1 MPARPDVFGCREVED
16 RLEAFVDGE
25 LDLAAVSALEAH
37 LAGCPDCREQ
47 QRLAVAVREGLRGL
61 PELETPERV
70 LAAVRRTAVADV
82 ARPVIVSPKWAWR
95 TAAAAALVVAAA
107 SGVLWWH
114 GAHRPQPSPP
124 PQIAEATAQA
134 RLALGYLA
142 DISRR
147 AGIEATR
154 TALVSSFLEPALRSV
169 GRGTSST
176 AQTPAA
182 SPAAALPT
190 LRSHDP
196 IHPDGGPS

>member
-25 LDLAAVSALEAH
+25 LDLDAAIAVEGH
-37 LAGCPDCREQ
+37 LAGCAACREQ
-47 QRLAVAVREGLRGL
+47 HQRAVAVRDGLRTM
-61 PELETPERV
+61 PELDTPEHV
-70 LAAVRRTAVADV
+70 LAAVRNATAAES
-82 ARPVIVSPKWAWR
+82 AQRPTSSPKWAWR

-114 GAHRPQPSPP
+114 GAHRPQPAPSA
-124 PQIAEATAQA
+124 QVAEATAEA

-142 DISRR
+142 GISRR
-147 AGIEATR
+147 AGIDATR
-154 TALVSSFLEPALRSV
+154 AALVSNLLEPALRSV
-169 GRGTSST
+169 GRDTVST
-176 AQTPAA
+176 ASQPAA
-182 SPAAALPT
+182 APAAALPT